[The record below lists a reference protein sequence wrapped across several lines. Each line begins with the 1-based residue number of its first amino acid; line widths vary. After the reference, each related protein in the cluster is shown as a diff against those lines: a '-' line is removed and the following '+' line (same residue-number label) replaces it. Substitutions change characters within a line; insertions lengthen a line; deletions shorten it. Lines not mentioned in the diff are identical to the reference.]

1 MNSRLAVGLAV
12 GAGYLLGRTKKAKLA
27 FAVGTVVLGR
37 QLELSPQGMA
47 RLVTSQ
53 LQQNPQFK
61 EIGDQLR
68 EDIRGVGH
76 AATGALVN
84 RQLSGLADRLHDRTL
99 NVRDRTAGPVP
110 HGEDR
115 NEADRGEDQEDADT
129 SGEAADERPRKRTA
143 SAPRR
148 TASAAKKAAPK
159 KNAAKKT
166 TTAKKT
172 TAAKKTSPAAGKRAP
187 RKATGTRGGR
197 SRD

>member
-1 MNSRLAVGLAV
+1 M

-37 QLELSPQGMA
+37 KLELSPQGVA

-110 HGEDR
+110 HGDDDTAGEDRADR
-115 NEADRGEDQEDADT
+115 NEADRREDSEDSGT
-129 SGEAADERPRKRTA
+129 SGETAEERPRKRTA
-143 SAPRR
+143 SAPRK
-148 TASAAKKAAPK
+148 TAPTAKKAAPK
-159 KNAAKKT
+159 KKTAKKT
-166 TTAKKT
+166 TTAKR
-172 TAAKKTSPAAGKRAP
+172 AADAKKTSPAAGRRAP
-187 RKATGTRGGR
+187 RRATGARGGR